1 MKENGIKVV
10 GAMPKS
16 RWNGK
21 VIREQD
27 FVLGIDG
34 ISMSIPASYW
44 KHPFK
49 VIEIKYEKDR
59 H

>member
-1 MKENGIKVV
+1 MKKIIVA

-27 FVLGIDG
+27 FVLDPQGLC
-34 ISMSIPASYW
+34 MSIPASYW

-49 VIEIKYEKDR
+49 VMEIKYEKDR

>member
-1 MKENGIKVV
+1 MV
-10 GAMPKS
+10 GALPKS

-34 ISMSIPASYW
+34 ISMSIPATYW

-49 VIEIKYEKDR
+49 IITTEYEEDR

>member
-1 MKENGIKVV
+1 MKKIIVA

-27 FVLGIDG
+27 FVLDARGIC
-34 ISMSIPASYW
+34 MSIPATYSR
-44 KHPFK
+44 HPFK
-49 VIEIKYEKDR
+49 IITTEYEEDR